1 MWALALIRLD
11 KHMTPW
17 ETGYVAA
24 SNAIANGTLE
34 TKLNDIGN
42 HEGSMSEVYGGAVSC
57 LLTCYRA
64 LLAAGFT
71 VESDDPEIDAFLKS
85 DPASQIISIKR
96 FLSVGDGKKLSAMVG
111 IVHGCRMF
119 IGFKAPQPAPAENPR
134 PTMTASLFTAF
145 GFAHDARSLSSL
157 LADPRTPSAYRL
169 YSRSRVNSLL
179 SRAISPSRS
188 AIRAIN
194 KGSPPCLATAA
205 RTSTAS

>member
-1 MWALALIRLD
+1 VCIVLTRQAGECRGHETTPAASDAILTVGAGIFLIGANT
-11 KHMTPW
+11 MTPW
-17 ETGYVAA
+17 ETGYIAA

-71 VESDDPEIDAFLKS
+71 VESDDPALDEFLKA
-85 DPASQIISIKR
+85 DVASQIISIKR

-119 IGFKAPQPAPAENPR
+119 IGFKAPQPATTA
-134 PTMTASLFTAF
+134 PTQVQVVAM
-145 GFAHDARSLSSL
+145 
-157 LADPRTPSAYRL
+157 PE
-169 YSRSRVNSLL
+169 RVTSTEVERDQDGN
-179 SRAISPSRS
+179 I
-188 AIRAIN
+188 
-194 KGSPPCLATAA
+194 TAA
-205 RTSTAS
+205 RQVARDARGMPSMPLQPLAA